1 MVDELAVTAVAY
13 DWVGWFVLLYVA
25 AATYV
30 RGVIPV
36 GLLGWYVVQEGA
48 LVAGVDDVSALVI

>member
-1 MVDELAVTAVAY
+1 MDELAVTAVAY
-13 DWVGWFVLLYVA
+13 DWVGWFVLLCMA
-25 AATYV
+25 AASYV

-36 GLLGWYVVQEGA
+36 GLLGWYVVQEGV